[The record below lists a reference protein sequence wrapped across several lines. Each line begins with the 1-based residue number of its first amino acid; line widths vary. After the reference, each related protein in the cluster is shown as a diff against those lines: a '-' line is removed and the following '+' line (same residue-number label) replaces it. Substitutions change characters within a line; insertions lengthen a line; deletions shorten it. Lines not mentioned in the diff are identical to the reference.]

1 MNEQDQNDT
10 PAITLASRGC
20 VELWAGSELAH
31 RHVQLVGL
39 EADVLSLPCAAQEGG
54 DLYAFFSCAADREAR
69 ILLADCVGHG
79 HEASVIASYIHGL
92 IRRHRDILDN
102 SRFLSALN
110 DEFARPGQT
119 PEAPLRLSTFITATF
134 DRHTGEFNYAYAAHP
149 RMFLWQARYR
159 RWFTLDGLEG
169 FPVGAFAGSAYTQQS
184 IHVEPAD
191 IILMFSDGATDVL
204 SPDDEML
211 TVEGLLEL
219 ASRTLE
225 KLPVKFPLALFV
237 SALAEA
243 IRDFHGSGDLEDD
256 LTLLTLRRSSLVS
269 ASL

>member
-10 PAITLASRGC
+10 PAITVASRGC

-39 EADVLSLPCAAQEGG
+39 EADVLSVPCAAQEGG

-110 DEFARPGQT
+110 DEFAHPGQT

-134 DRHTGEFNYAYAAHP
+134 DQHTGEFKEAFDRQH
-149 RMFLWQARYR
+149 FIVR
-159 RWFTLDGLEG
+159 RKD
-169 FPVGAFAGSAYTQQS
+169 VGGSVGE
-184 IHVEPAD
+184 H
-191 IILMFSDGATDVL
+191 
-204 SPDDEML
+204 
-211 TVEGLLEL
+211 
-219 ASRTLE
+219 
-225 KLPVKFPLALFV
+225 
-237 SALAEA
+237 
-243 IRDFHGSGDLEDD
+243 
-256 LTLLTLRRSSLVS
+256 
-269 ASL
+269 